1 MPEQK
6 NQICFEH
13 VTKAFAGNKIPA
25 VNDCSFEVEP
35 GSFVVLLG
43 PSGCGKTTLL
53 KTVNRLYELD
63 SGSIQI
69 DGEDVRQIPVT
80 QLRRRIGYVIQQ
92 VGLFPHLT
100 IAENVAVV
108 PELVGW
114 PRARIDKRI
123 DELLQLVN
131 LAPEEYRG
139 RYPAQLSG
147 GQQQRVGL
155 ARALAADPMLLLMD
169 EPFGAIDAITRG
181 SLQEEMLVLHRR
193 VQKTILFVT
202 HDVDEA
208 LRLADRILVMRAGR
222 VEQYGSPFE
231 LITNPA
237 NEFVAELLG
246 AGDVI
251 RRLSVMR
258 VSNAMTKQAA
268 AVLGAGQNG
277 YPRIDPGASLR
288 EALAELLDG
297 GKDRLAVSSPDGAQG
312 SIGLDEIRRAALH
325 TGPDTDRDARSDV
338 HLPAQ

>member
-13 VTKAFAGNKIPA
+13 VTKRFPGNKIPA

-69 DGEDVRQIPVT
+69 DGVDVRQIPVT
-80 QLRRRIGYVIQQ
+80 ALRRRIGYVIQQ

-114 PRARIDKRI
+114 PRPRINARI
-123 DELLQLVN
+123 DELLELVH
-131 LAPEEYRG
+131 LPPDEYRA

-155 ARALAADPMLLLMD
+155 ARALAVDPMLLLMD

-181 SLQEEMLVLHRR
+181 SLQDEMLALHR
-193 VQKTILFVT
+193 QLKKTVLFVT

-208 LRLADRILVMRAGR
+208 LRLADSILVMRAGR
-222 VEQYGSPFE
+222 IEQYGSPFE
-231 LITNPA
+231 LITKPA

-258 VSNAMTKQAA
+258 VSNAMTPQAS
-268 AVLGAGQNG
+268 GAGQNG
-277 YPRIDPGASLR
+277 SPQIEPGASLR

-297 GKDRLAVSSPDGAQG
+297 GKDRLAVATPAGAATAT
-312 SIGLDEIRRAALH
+312 IGLDEIRRAALH
-325 TGPDTDRDARSDV
+325 TGPDTSPDV

>member
-1 MPEQK
+1 
-6 NQICFEH
+6 
-13 VTKAFAGNKIPA
+13 
-25 VNDCSFEVEP
+25 
-35 GSFVVLLG
+35 
-43 PSGCGKTTLL
+43 
-53 KTVNRLYELD
+53 
-63 SGSIQI
+63 
-69 DGEDVRQIPVT
+69 
-80 QLRRRIGYVIQQ
+80 
-92 VGLFPHLT
+92 LFPHLT

-114 PRARIDKRI
+114 PRARIDARI

-131 LAPEEYRG
+131 LTPEEYRG

-181 SLQEEMLVLHRR
+181 SLQDEMLVLHRR
-193 VQKTILFVT
+193 LQKTILFVT

-231 LITNPA
+231 LITQPA

-258 VSNAMTKQAA
+258 VSGAMTPQAA
-268 AVLGAGQNG
+268 AVAGAGQNG
-277 YPRIDPGASLR
+277 FPKIDPGASLR

-297 GKDRLAVSSPDGAQG
+297 GKDRLAVASPDGAQG

-325 TGPDTDRDARSDV
+325 TGPDTGRDAGSDV
-338 HLPAQ
+338 HLPA